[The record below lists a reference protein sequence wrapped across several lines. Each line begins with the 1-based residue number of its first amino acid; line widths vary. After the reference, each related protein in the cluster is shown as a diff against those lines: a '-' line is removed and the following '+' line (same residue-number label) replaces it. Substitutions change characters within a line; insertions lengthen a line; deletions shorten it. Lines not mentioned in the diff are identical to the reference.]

1 MNNEIENKMNESD
14 ASSDCIENTYA
25 ERDNIIR
32 GLLFNRTVNVI
43 AVSGREI
50 VETAREIHGTS
61 RVCTAALGRM
71 LLAVSM
77 MSAIGLIMLVG
88 IVVNNGIILVD
99 YTNLLIDRGMK
110 MKEACLEAG
119 TSRFRPV
126 LMTTLTTILGMIPMC
141 FATSG
146 SAGMVQPIG
155 LAVVGGLTSSTFIT
169 LFFGPVLYS
178 LIMKEK
184 QNVKSRI
191 KVDLTQIEN

>member
-14 ASSDCIENTYA
+14 ASSDCIENTCA

-77 MSAIGLIMLVG
+77 MSAQLKSETDSITATIAGGGPAGNITVVGHMGG
-88 IVVNNGIILVD
+88 IVKGCI
-99 YTNLLIDRGMK
+99 TNPEVELPLNEFGKLDVSGAVSCALFAFCRCG
-110 MKEACLEAG
+110 
-119 TSRFRPV
+119 SR
-126 LMTTLTTILGMIPMC
+126 M
-141 FATSG
+141 
-146 SAGMVQPIG
+146 SAGAS
-155 LAVVGGLTSSTFIT
+155 LLTAKLQMISQIIFTQANSSRRWFI
-169 LFFGPVLYS
+169 S
-178 LIMKEK
+178 A
-184 QNVKSRI
+184 
-191 KVDLTQIEN
+191 

>member
-14 ASSDCIENTYA
+14 ASSDCIENTCA

-77 MSAIGLIMLVG
+77 MSAQLKSETDSRITAELNAAESSGELKAVYDKYNAAADLA
-88 IVVNNGIILVD
+88 D
-99 YTNLLIDRGMK
+99 YGNSVYK
-110 MKEACLEAG
+110 SCNE
-119 TSRFRPV
+119 RF
-126 LMTTLTTILGMIPMC
+126 
-141 FATSG
+141 FE
-146 SAGMVQPIG
+146 
-155 LAVVGGLTSSTFIT
+155 
-169 LFFGPVLYS
+169 VLY
-178 LIMKEK
+178 
-184 QNVKSRI
+184 
-191 KVDLTQIEN
+191 D

>member
-14 ASSDCIENTYA
+14 ATVDRIENTCA

-77 MSAIGLIMLVG
+77 MSAQLKSETDSITATIAGGGPAGNITVVGHMGG
-88 IVVNNGIILVD
+88 IVKG
-99 YTNLLIDRGMK
+99 
-110 MKEACLEAG
+110 C
-119 TSRFRPV
+119 S
-126 LMTTLTTILGMIPMC
+126 
-141 FATSG
+141 
-146 SAGMVQPIG
+146 PIRR
-155 LAVVGGLTSSTFIT
+155 LNCRLTSSESWMFRVLSAAAVSCALFAICRCGSRMSAGASLLTAKLQMISQIIFTQANSSRRWFI
-169 LFFGPVLYS
+169 S
-178 LIMKEK
+178 A
-184 QNVKSRI
+184 
-191 KVDLTQIEN
+191 